1 MLMTLYEWGSLMLR
15 WAHVI
20 TGIAWIGSSFYFM
33 HLDASMR
40 PTPKIP
46 AGQGGEAWEVHGG
59 GFYQV
64 QKYLVAPDFL
74 PEHLTWHKWQSYSTW
89 LTGFCLLLWV
99 YYAQSSLLLIDPSVR
114 VLSPAV
120 ALVVGIGGLAAGWL
134 VYDFLCKS
142 PIGKN
147 ETLLA
152 GIGLVFVVFM
162 AWFFQ
167 QMFSARG
174 AFIHTGA
181 LMATMMSANVFFI
194 IIPNQHKV
202 IAALKAGQVPDPAL
216 GKAAKQRSSHNNYLT
231 LPVLF
236 LMLSNHYPL
245 TYSSPY
251 AFLVVGLILVAG
263 ALIRVF
269 YNERHAGRGDKW
281 WTWALAAILI
291 FGAIWISAFRSPAF
305 RDAFDLGA
313 IEAPAA
319 TETALAATV
328 PGPVHDIITSRCSM
342 CHAETPVYQGI
353 NMPPKGV
360 LLDSP
365 TNIARN
371 EHEVF
376 VQSVMTHA
384 MPPNNVTEMTLDE
397 RRVLRD
403 WVLKSEKAAA
413 QGTPVDAGKSA
424 EAKAAE
430 AKPVETGSGVQLAV
444 R

>member
-1 MLMTLYEWGSLMLR
+1 MLMTLYEWGSLLLR
-15 WAHVI
+15 WTHVI

-40 PTPKIP
+40 RTPAIP
-46 AGQGGEAWEVHGG
+46 EGKGGEAWEVHGG

-64 QKYLVAPDFL
+64 RKYLVAPDFL
-74 PEHLTWHKWQSYSTW
+74 PEELTWHKWQSYSTW
-89 LTGFCLLLWV
+89 LSGFCLLLWV

-114 VLSPAV
+114 ALSPLAALAV
-120 ALVVGIGGLAAGWL
+120 GMGGLAAGWL
-134 VYDFLCKS
+134 FYDYLCKS
-142 PIGKN
+142 PIGKDD
-147 ETLLA
+147 TRLA
-152 GIGLVFVVFM
+152 AIGFVFIVFM

-181 LMATMMSANVFFI
+181 LMATMMSANVFFV

-202 IAALKAGQVPDPAL
+202 IAALKAGQEPDPAL

-251 AFLVVGLILVAG
+251 AFVVVGAILIAG

-281 WTWALAAILI
+281 WTWVIAALLVW
-291 FGAIWISAFRSPAF
+291 GAISISAYSSPAF

-313 IEAPAA
+313 LEAPKT
-319 TETALAATV
+319 TETVLASTV
-328 PGPVHDIITSRCSM
+328 PAPVSDVLSRRCTV
-342 CHAETPVYQGI
+342 CHALTPVWQGI
-353 NMPPKGV
+353 NTPPKGV
-360 LLDSP
+360 LLDTP

-371 EHEVF
+371 AHEVL

-384 MPPNNVTEMTLDE
+384 MPPNNVTEMTMDE
-397 RRVLRD
+397 RHVLRD
-403 WVLKSEKAAA
+403 WLLKGEGKTASV
-413 QGTPVDAGKSA
+413 GTAMKVAG
-424 EAKAAE
+424 
-430 AKPVETGSGVQLAV
+430 

>member
-1 MLMTLYEWGSLMLR
+1 MLMTLYEWGSLLLR
-15 WAHVI
+15 WTHVI

-40 PTPKIP
+40 STPKIP
-46 AGQGGEAWEVHGG
+46 EGQGGEAWEVHGG

-64 QKYLVAPDFL
+64 RKYLVAPDFL

-99 YYAQSSLLLIDPSVR
+99 YYAQSSLLLIDPNVR

-120 ALVVGIGGLAAGWL
+120 ALLVGIGGLAAGW
-134 VYDFLCKS
+134 VFYDFLCKS
-142 PIGKN
+142 KLGKN
-147 ETLLA
+147 DTLLA

-181 LMATMMSANVFFI
+181 LMATIMSANVFFI

-251 AFLVVGLILVAG
+251 AYLVVGLILVAG
-263 ALIRVF
+263 ALVRVF

-281 WTWALAAILI
+281 WTWAAAALLVW
-291 FGAIWISAFRSPAF
+291 GAISISAYSSPSF

-313 IEAPAA
+313 IEAPKA
-319 TETALAATV
+319 TDTTLAATV
-328 PGPVHDIITSRCSM
+328 PTKVSEVLTGRCSM
-342 CHAETPVYQGI
+342 CHAQTPVWPGI
-353 NMPPKGV
+353 NTPPKGV
-360 LLDSP
+360 LLDTP
-365 TNIARN
+365 TNVARN
-371 EHEVF
+371 QHEVF

-384 MPPNNVTEMTLDE
+384 MPPNNVTEMTKEE
-397 RRVLRD
+397 RHILRD
-403 WVLKSEKAAA
+403 WVLKGDKATAETKPA
-413 QGTPVDAGKSA
+413 DPGKSV
-424 EAKAAE
+424 E
-430 AKPVETGSGVQLAV
+430 AKPVATGTAVQLAI